1 MDWVVME
8 SVSLLAASAE
18 TSAGDSGRG
27 EMFRPRAQDPD
38 VWQFLELDHAAR
50 SFLLAELTKRTPVRR
65 YAGPAER
72 IDHSLRK
79 IHGATQIVDY
89 ARSGRRQAVI
99 EAIASQVELETY
111 VVSACLDDAGGE
123 PAAVLFKALGL
134 DNFQAQ
140 QVFLLA
146 TPTLGLDV
154 NEFIHLTEIYAGME
168 SWVAEILVSSWQESD
183 APPAVSIAAIGECAT
198 APAFQKANG

>member
-1 MDWVVME
+1 ME
-8 SVSLLAASAE
+8 SVSIPAASAD
-18 TSAGDSGRG
+18 TSADNSGRG
-27 EMFRPRAQDPD
+27 EMFRPRARHPN

-50 SFLLAELTKRTPVRR
+50 SLLLAELAKRTPVRR
-65 YAGPAER
+65 YAGPTER
-72 IDHSLRK
+72 IDHSLRM
-79 IHGATQIVDY
+79 IHGATQIVEY

-99 EAIASQVELETY
+99 EAIASQVELEPY

-154 NEFIHLTEIYAGME
+154 NVFIHLTEIYADME

-183 APPAVSIAAIGECAT
+183 APPAVSIEAMGERAT
-198 APAFQKANG
+198 ARAFQSSSS